1 MDVKIECS
9 NSTHY
14 SGKHRNCRRCCLP
27 DRTALASSNTHDNE
41 GRIESSVLT
50 LNDSEGAERKIWLCL
65 VVEKDLRQRFISR
78 VWLIVHRHEA
88 CTLPLS
94 KASAECKQTVQQTF
108 KSQRRRGEET
118 CSEAAFSAHFLQR
131 VYHHYSG
138 NRPVKTGC
146 GCCCYWYSLIFRVDY
161 LLIFPFRA
169 PSAFQLERT
178 VPSSCLLQ

>member
-94 KASAECKQTVQQTF
+94 KASECKQTVHRP
-108 KSQRRRGEET
+108 SSHSGGEEKRPARKQLFRHIFYSVFT
-118 CSEAAFSAHFLQR
+118 TITAETGRWKPVVVAA
-131 VYHHYSG
+131 VTDI
-138 NRPVKTGC
+138 P
-146 GCCCYWYSLIFRVDY
+146 
-161 LLIFPFRA
+161 
-169 PSAFQLERT
+169 
-178 VPSSCLLQ
+178 